1 MAAIAAY
8 PASLRA
14 KLIGLVGGLAA
25 ITVLNLVRMISLFYI
40 GAYFPQYLDMAHLLI
55 WQGVMI
61 LSVVILWLFWAQR
74 WGQARQP

>member
-1 MAAIAAY
+1 
-8 PASLRA
+8 
-14 KLIGLVGGLAA
+14 
-25 ITVLNLVRMISLFYI
+25 
-40 GAYFPQYLDMAHLLI
+40 MAHLLI